1 LKRGDLSGKNVIS
14 SFQQQTIFGYLGLN
28 HLVFLFFFERAYTL
42 LWEKVKEEQAS
53 LSQNGKLGIIGTAPE
68 SLF

>member
-1 LKRGDLSGKNVIS
+1 MYS
-14 SFQQQTIFGYLGLN
+14 Y
-28 HLVFLFFFERAYTL
+28 FFRKSIHA